1 MIGAPL
7 LVYYLLSRERNRRML
22 YNKAGPVNNYGH
34 PLEVV
39 PSTKRR
45 LGVIYAEYHEYAWY
59 MEVVLFGF
67 KAAFIITLVN
77 LKPAVSQ
84 VFFILTLL
92 VFISYFIVILIEPY
106 LEKSDMTVS
115 ISCWISLMLITIFGY
130 GAEYDTLNAE
140 RGSENLDSFI
150 ATALIGATLFP
161 LVVTVYV
168 TFMTW
173 YKSPFSS
180 RLCSCCCRAKSDEL
194 MLQDESLRKRLVW
207 LGERLEVVNFNMD
220 CQRMFRKVARQT
232 QLLAVQLANIDPR
245 LAKMN
250 LVSGEAAE
258 RAHRAVK
265 KTLGDNSNRKLKIE
279 LNEEG
284 TVVLCKLLQE
294 TMQHVSAY
302 GLSTGRHSGD
312 LVSLNIA
319 RGAVAR
325 LLFAL
330 APWDTRETIAGR
342 GVWWWYDTMSTR
354 VDSVTPQAILDLA
367 YALEDVELLLW
378 GLVISKSS
386 SSSSSSSSSTS
397 SEVLDVKD
405 QPKRMRELSRKY
417 SRKYGSNASII
428 PSDAKTDDDGDRRR
442 THSSFASRRRSSVR
456 SNISSFDSF
465 STADDGIGSDDDEER
480 GL

>member
-1 MIGAPL
+1 
-7 LVYYLLSRERNRRML
+7 
-22 YNKAGPVNNYGH
+22 
-34 PLEVV
+34 
-39 PSTKRR
+39 
-45 LGVIYAEYHEYAWY
+45 
-59 MEVVLFGF
+59 
-67 KAAFIITLVN
+67 
-77 LKPAVSQ
+77 
-84 VFFILTLL
+84 
-92 VFISYFIVILIEPY
+92 
-106 LEKSDMTVS
+106 MTVS
-115 ISCWISLMLITIFGY
+115 ISCWISLMFISIFAY

-161 LVVTVYV
+161 LCVTVFV
-168 TFMTW
+168 TLMTW
-173 YKSPFSS
+173 YRSPFSS
-180 RLCSCCCRAKSDEL
+180 RLCTCCSATRSDKL
-194 MLQDESLRKRLVW
+194 MLQDESLRKRLIW

-232 QLLAVQLANIDPR
+232 QLLAVQLSNIDPK

-250 LVSGEAAE
+250 LLSGEAAE
-258 RAHRAVK
+258 RARQVLK
-265 KTLGDNSNRKLKIE
+265 KKAIEGDTKRRLKIE
-279 LNEEG
+279 INAKG
-284 TVVLCKLLQE
+284 TVILCKLLQE

-302 GLSTGRHSGD
+302 GLSTGRLAGD

-330 APWDTRETIAGR
+330 APWDTRETVAGH
-342 GVWWWYDTMSTR
+342 GCWWWYDTMSTR

-386 SSSSSSSSSTS
+386 SPSSSNS

-405 QPKRMRELSRKY
+405 QPKRMRELSRKF
-417 SRKYGSNASII
+417 SRKFGSRASII
-428 PSDAKTDDDGDRRR
+428 PSDAKTDNDD
-442 THSSFASRRRSSVR
+442 RRRSSVR

-465 STADDGIGSDDDEER
+465 STADDGIGSDDDDDNDDGGG

>member
-1 MIGAPL
+1 MA
-7 LVYYLLSRERNRRML
+7 
-22 YNKAGPVNNYGH
+22 
-34 PLEVV
+34 
-39 PSTKRR
+39 
-45 LGVIYAEYHEYAWY
+45 
-59 MEVVLFGF
+59 LFGF

-115 ISCWISLMLITIFGY
+115 ISCWISLMLITIFAC
-130 GAEYDTLNAE
+130 GAEYVVFEREAREYKLPCLSHFFTRMSILSLISFVSLIYIIRKSLEQQRSNTHSKLRKLNSRFALEHRYDTLNAE

-168 TFMTW
+168 TLMTW
-173 YKSPFSS
+173 YRSPFSS

-265 KTLGDNSNRKLKIE
+265 KTLGGNSNRKLKIE
-279 LNEEG
+279 MNEEG

-330 APWDTRETIAGR
+330 APWDTRETVAGH

-386 SSSSSSSSSTS
+386 SPSSPNS

-405 QPKRMRELSRKY
+405 QPKRMRELSRKF
-417 SRKYGSNASII
+417 SRKFGSRASII
-428 PSDAKTDDDGDRRR
+428 PSDAKTDNDD
-442 THSSFASRRRSSVR
+442 RRRSSVR

-465 STADDGIGSDDDEER
+465 STADDGIGSDDDDDNDDGGG